1 MRRSKRINYKVFSE
15 TGEKEEKVDGQLEEA
30 ETVEVDEIL
39 NILRSISISG
49 DISEGLDQIGEGDN
63 MDKQRIDTVRG
74 ELSTIADDI
83 EDFINVNEIDENLTT
98 SEVDCK
104 VSKIKELRTSYRKL
118 HNELKILSKAI

>member
-1 MRRSKRINYKVFSE
+1 MRKSKRINYKVFSE
-15 TGEKEEKVDGQLEEA
+15 TGEKEEKVDGQPEEA
-30 ETVEVDEIL
+30 EAVEVGEIRNL
-39 NILRSISISG
+39 LSISISG

-83 EDFINVNEIDENLTT
+83 EDFIDVNEIDENLTT

>member
-15 TGEKEEKVDGQLEEA
+15 TGEKEEKVDGQPEEA
-30 ETVEVDEIL
+30 ETVEVGEIRNL
-39 NILRSISISG
+39 LSISISG